1 MKTLGNF
8 LVTPPKHLPYFQAI
22 FDSPPPPFIAMLKND
37 DPPPPPLK
45 ITIAPPLGKL

>member
-1 MKTLGNF
+1 MQMKTLGNF

-22 FDSPPPPFIAMLKND
+22 FDSPPFIAMLKND
-37 DPPPPPLK
+37 DPPLK

>member
-22 FDSPPPPFIAMLKND
+22 FDSPPFIAMLKND
-37 DPPPPPLK
+37 DPPPQNHHSPPSR
-45 ITIAPPLGKL
+45 